1 MTMDPSSNPSPAP
14 EPATNAYS
22 GEFWAGIHPLYSSN
36 QPDSPP
42 FGIGWDHPVFQA
54 AHANPQSRP
63 QQQPQD
69 IYSQT
74 QPQQPQQ
81 QQQWQQPQLQPQLQS
96 QLQPQ
101 MVQESQQNYTLPAQY
116 HINQFPQPNP
126 PPYEASQQN
135 TPYRQYTFDPQNFYA
150 NSPSATQNGFS
161 QQRAVDLQ
169 RVNHA
174 SQLAP
179 SPVRSPL
186 PSYERPV
193 PLQNDMQN
201 DTINLANGF
210 QTRHPSS
217 AYHNTIDPQFLSASQ
232 HSMIQPGSSQNDFYV
247 INPADLDNR
256 PAPDL
261 YQAYGAE
268 IAPRLVGA
276 NQNFNTVQLIP
287 QITASGKKPTKA
299 RTKADKPPT
308 KRKKK
313 DESEKAQERTK
324 TASKAVVKQGPRLL
338 DASTSSDSSD
348 FDSSSDLDVAP
359 EPFPLPPL
367 RPLDIEGA
375 IKYDT
380 LKAVWSPRNKQ
391 PPISTIRHALT
402 VFSEL
407 VKGVR
412 DTWKAK
418 SEILKAAENQ
428 NQEDK
433 IPEIKKEVIL
443 QRRLIDLIVTT
454 ALDGGH
460 PAIIQRFG
468 EHPIIVSAL
477 YSFLLDRH
485 TAADSD
491 GPLTVNI
498 LKLMTKFVTMDQA
511 MLEKT
516 KNDKI
521 LSRFV
526 KKGGDVIKQLAQ
538 TILSNAAELTKRKA
552 EIAKTTPKKTEST
565 LDEHG
570 MVPMNPEIVIRNQ
583 PPPTAGAKRPREP
596 ETGGSPSTKRTV
608 APSNGKPVA
617 RPTAAAAT
625 KRTTATTLD
634 AKTTA
639 AAGNT
644 AAAKPK
650 PNMVVPKPTP
660 SLFSSLM
667 SASKKPG
674 TSNAARAAAAAKE
687 KTNPPPEKK
696 PTPPPTAAPK
706 PAFSFSETMAD
717 LSKPKELVASK
728 PAEDLPPETEEE
740 RKKRLRKEERRKL
753 RVSWKP
759 DDVLTEIRLFTHDPE
774 EEIGH
779 DDSMIRDVADVGG
792 EGRTLKLHRGM
803 DDLDDD
809 DDDDDPE
816 AREKTFYP
824 YTSPIEIDFSELDP
838 EERQRNFLKRGGIQE
853 PESPEK
859 LAQEQR
865 EAKTLSVFY
874 TSPADIPTSPKEPP
888 APDPDEAYE
897 PEVPFG
903 EPGDRTKAR
912 SAKYFAARAP
922 TPQQPPPTQPQP
934 PQSAMTPQNSN
945 VDIASL
951 LKLIQQAPQPGQPK
965 QSQPLNPISD
975 LEKTFGHFPTSEGP
989 PTATPMLQIPE
1000 APQATQ
1006 PGALPGSLD
1015 IQALLAIMNAQAQL
1029 QQGSPAFPPSQ
1040 GQVPSSSQ
1048 APNLASI
1055 LSQFQ
1060 NPGATVQAQAQQQP
1074 PSQLVGYNQNQPK
1087 QQHGS
1092 YYEDA
1097 DRKRMRE
1104 GHGHGHKKIG
1114 GYNDYDDGGHGH
1126 GHGHGHGNKRPRMNG
1141 DFKHKK
1147 HPKAG
1152 LVPCR
1157 YWKEGKCLK
1166 GDDCTFRHDPLD

>member
-1 MTMDPSSNPSPAP
+1 MTMDPSSNPNPSPAS
-14 EPATNAYS
+14 EPVTNAYS
-22 GEFWAGIHPLYSSN
+22 GEFWGGINPLYGSN
-36 QPDSPP
+36 QPDGQP

-54 AHANPQSRP
+54 PPANPPRP
-63 QQQPQD
+63 HQQPQD
-69 IYSQT
+69 IYSQ
-74 QPQQPQQ
+74 PQ
-81 QQQWQQPQLQPQLQS
+81 QQQWQQPQLQPQ
-96 QLQPQ
+96 
-101 MVQESQQNYTLPAQY
+101 MVQEPQQNYTLPAQY
-116 HINQFPQPNP
+116 HINQFQQPNSTYNP
-126 PPYEASQQN
+126 PQQN
-135 TPYRQYTFDPQNFYA
+135 PPSYRQYTFDPQNFYA
-150 NSPSATQNGFS
+150 NSPSATQNGFN
-161 QQRAVDLQ
+161 QQPTVDLQ
-169 RVNHA
+169 RVNHP

-186 PSYERPV
+186 PSYERPA
-193 PLQNDMQN
+193 PLQRDMQN
-201 DTINLANGF
+201 DAINLANGF
-210 QTRHPSS
+210 QTRHASS

-232 HSMIQPGSSQNDFYV
+232 HSMIQPGSPQNEFFV
-247 INPADLDNR
+247 INPADLDSR
-256 PAPDL
+256 PTPDL
-261 YQAYGAE
+261 YQAYSAE
-268 IAPRLVGA
+268 IAPRLVGP
-276 NQNFNTVQLIP
+276 NQTLNTIQSIP
-287 QITASGKKPTKA
+287 QITATGKKPTKA
-299 RTKADKPPT
+299 RAKADKPPT

-313 DESEKAQERTK
+313 DESEKAQDRAK
-324 TASKAVVKQGPRLL
+324 AAANKAVAKQGPRPS
-338 DASTSSDSSD
+338 DASASSDSGDS
-348 FDSSSDLDVAP
+348 DSSSDLEVAP

-367 RPLDIEGA
+367 RPFDVEGG

-391 PPISTIRHALT
+391 PPISTIRHALML
-402 VFSEL
+402 FSEL

-412 DTWKAK
+412 DTWKAQ
-418 SEILKAAENQ
+418 SELLKAAENQ

-433 IPEIKKEVIL
+433 IPGIKKEVVL
-443 QRRLIDLIVTT
+443 QRRLIDLVVTT
-454 ALDGGH
+454 ALEGGH

-498 LKLMTKFVTMDQA
+498 LKLMAKFVTMDQA

-521 LSRFV
+521 LTRFV

-552 EIAKTTPKKTEST
+552 ELAKAAPNKTEDT
-565 LDEHG
+565 LNKDG
-570 MVPMNPEIVIRNQ
+570 MVPMNPEIVIRNP

-596 ETGGSPSTKRTV
+596 ETGGSPATKRTV
-608 APSNGKPVA
+608 TPSNGKPIA
-617 RPTAAAAT
+617 KPTAAVVT
-625 KRTTATTLD
+625 KRTTNNTLD
-634 AKTTA
+634 TKSTAATGNIA
-639 AAGNT
+639 AAG
-644 AAAKPK
+644 KPK

-687 KTNPPPEKK
+687 KANPAPEQKS
-696 PTPPPTAAPK
+696 TPPPTAAPK

-717 LSKPKELVASK
+717 LNKPKELVPIK
-728 PAEDLPPETEEE
+728 PAEDLPPETVEE
-740 RKKRLRKEERRKL
+740 RQKRLRKEARRKL

-759 DDVLTEIRLFTHDPE
+759 DDDLTEIRLFTHDPE

-792 EGRTLKLHRGM
+792 EGRTLKLHRGL
-803 DDLDDD
+803 DDL

-816 AREKTFYP
+816 AREETIHP
-824 YTSPIEIDFSELDP
+824 YTAPIEIDFSELDP
-838 EERQRNFLKRGGIQE
+838 EERSRNFIKRGGIQS

-865 EAKTLSVFY
+865 EANTLSVFY

-888 APDPDEAYE
+888 APDPDEPYD

-903 EPGDRTKAR
+903 EPGDQTKAR
-912 SAKYFAARAP
+912 STKYFSAKAP
-922 TPQQPPPTQPQP
+922 PPPPPPPTQPQP
-934 PQSAMTPQNSN
+934 QLVPTPQSSST

-951 LKLIQQAPQPGQPK
+951 LKIIQQAPQPGQP
-965 QSQPLNPISD
+965 QQPQPPNPISD
-975 LEKTFGHFPTSEGP
+975 LGQTFGQFPGSQAQ
-989 PTATPMLQIPE
+989 PTTPSILQIPQISQS
-1000 APQATQ
+1000 AQ
-1006 PGALPGSLD
+1006 PAALQGGLD
-1015 IQALLAIMNAQAQL
+1015 IQALLAVMNAQTQM
-1029 QQGSPAFPPSQ
+1029 QQGVSSAFPPAQ
-1040 GQVPSSSQ
+1040 GQATSSSQ
-1048 APNLASI
+1048 TPNLASI

-1060 NPGATVQAQAQQQP
+1060 NPAATGQAQQQQAS
-1074 PSQLVGYNQNQPK
+1074 SQPLGYNQNQPK
-1087 QQHGS
+1087 QQHGA

-1104 GHGHGHKKIG
+1104 GHGHGHNKQG
-1114 GYNDYDDGGHGH
+1114 GYDNYDEGGHDNVH
-1126 GHGHGHGNKRPRMNG
+1126 RHGHGHGNKRARTNG